1 MIPNLDNSPSKVKV
15 KMEINGDKTLEA
27 ELYIHLAP
35 SLITNIIKRK
45 ILYGRLFKQN
55 ENYIYSPVNII
66 SGMER
71 KRNEFEKGEIAFMS
85 STGSICIFLKKTKLK
100 MPLNPIG
107 KIMTNIE
114 MLKGLQ
120 QGNTLKFEI
129 I

>member
-1 MIPNLDNSPSKVKV
+1 
-15 KMEINGDKTLEA
+15 MEINGDKTLEA